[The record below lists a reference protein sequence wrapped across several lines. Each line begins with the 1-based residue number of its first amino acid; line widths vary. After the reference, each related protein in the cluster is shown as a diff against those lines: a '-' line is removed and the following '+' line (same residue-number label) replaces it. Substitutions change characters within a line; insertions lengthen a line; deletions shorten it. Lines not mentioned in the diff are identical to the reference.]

1 MNLRLAV
8 RSFFF
13 AVVRCPRC
21 AGGFL
26 VRVGFRIPDDK
37 CVGVLSS
44 STLSSPLPLLS
55 SPSPLLYIL
64 PPLSCARYE
73 LGIHGSVADTIAD
86 PTRAAGFSW
95 RYRVRAMAGLAS
107 SLNYLHRSHS
117 PPIYHRDVKSANV
130 VLVRLA
136 RARATDRRRS
146 RLTGWG
152 TT

>member
-1 MNLRLAV
+1 MTNVLA
-8 RSFFF
+8 SYPLLFDSPP
-13 AVVRCPRC
+13 AP
-21 AGGFL
+21 L
-26 VRVGFRIPDDK
+26 
-37 CVGVLSS
+37 LY
-44 STLSSPLPLLS
+44 LSSPLCPA
-55 SPSPLLYIL
+55 PST
-64 PPLSCARYE
+64 CARYE

-107 SLNYLHRSHS
+107 SLNYLHRSHT

-136 RARATDRRRS
+136 GARATDGRRS
-146 RLTGWG
+146 WLAGG

>member
-13 AVVRCPRC
+13 AVVRCPRR

-44 STLSSPLPLLS
+44 SIRFSARSSPLCPAPLT
-55 SPSPLLYIL
+55 
-64 PPLSCARYE
+64 CARYE

-107 SLNYLHRSHS
+107 SLNYLHRSHT

-136 RARATDRRRS
+136 RATTKLAGWRGGHVTQKAESARR
-146 RLTGWG
+146 
-152 TT
+152 